1 LVASVGSV
9 PIGSRQATRTCACLY
24 PLPCLRHYVTPSHIL
39 YLHGPGY
46 TVQHGDERQQ
56 CSPGQRVLISRGRQ
70 HVHLSRRWPHVQR
83 IAHAPAVEHVLVRR
97 RRQPV
102 CFRRGHERADEP
114 PAACLRFAFHGT
126 RSMRARVHLNERERQ
141 RERERERLQS
151 LRTPLVHSEYPYAS
165 SCATHVS
172 DYAPYVS

>member
-56 CSPGQRVLISRGRQ
+56 CSPGQLVLISRGRQ
-70 HVHLSRRWPHVQR
+70 HVHLSRRWPHVQCL
-83 IAHAPAVEHVLVRR
+83 AHAPAVVLGQLVLVRR

-114 PAACLRFAFHGT
+114 PAACLRFAFLGT
-126 RSMRARVHLNERERQ
+126 RCMCARVHLNERERQ
-141 RERERERLQS
+141 RERERERELA
-151 LRTPLVHSEYPYAS
+151 VSEDTFGS
-165 SCATHVS
+165 Q
-172 DYAPYVS
+172 